1 MRDLESRARKDYER
15 AREVFA
21 ELGVDTDHALEAL
34 EGVSLSLPCWQADD
48 VGGFEGREGGPGGGL
63 QVTGSRP
70 GRPRSP
76 EELRADLSKALSL
89 VPGRH
94 RVNLHAMYGEFGK
107 GADRDRIGPE
117 HFRGWVDWARSV
129 GAGLDFNATCF
140 AHPKAEAGFTLAS
153 PDEGIRSFWVEHVRR
168 AREVGAWMGRELGE
182 TCLHN
187 LWIPDGTKDL
197 TTFRFRSRERLF
209 ESLDRIYAERFDPGE
224 LKDSVESKLFGIG
237 TEAFT
242 AGSHEFYLLYAMER
256 GIFPCLDTGHFHPTE
271 SVADKISSLL
281 LFFPELLLHLS
292 RGIRWDSDHVVILE
306 DALEETACEAVR
318 AGALDR
324 IHWALDFFDAGLNRV
339 GALVLGARAVQ
350 KALLLALLEPVEKM
364 REREEEGDR
373 FGLLALRESWKEL
386 PSGAVWRYF
395 CREKGVPFGA
405 DLVEEVAA
413 YEREV
418 LLKREG

>member
-1 MRDLESRARKDYER
+1 MTSLEKGVREDYER
-15 AREVFA
+15 AREAYA
-21 ELGVDTDHALEAL
+21 ELGVDTGGALEAL
-34 EGVSLSLPCWQADD
+34 EEVSLSLPCWQADD
-48 VGGFEGREGGPGGGL
+48 VRGFEGREGGPGGGL

-70 GRPRSP
+70 GRPRNP
-76 EELRADLSKALSL
+76 EELRADLAKALSL

-94 RVNLHAMYGEFGK
+94 RVNLHAMYGEFAGK
-107 GADRDRIGPE
+107 ADRDGIGPE
-117 HFRGWVDWARSV
+117 HFRGWVDWARTL

-140 AHPKAEAGFTLAS
+140 AHPKADGGFTLAS

-168 AREVGAWMGRELGE
+168 AREVGAWMGRELGG

-197 TTFRFRSRERLF
+197 TTCRFRFRERLF
-209 ESLDRIYAERFDPGE
+209 DSLDRIYAERFEPGE
-224 LKDSVESKLFGIG
+224 LKDSLESKLFGIG

-281 LFFPELLLHLS
+281 LFFPEFLLHLS
-292 RGIRWDSDHVVILE
+292 RGIRWDSDHVVIL
-306 DALEETACEAVR
+306 DDPLAETAAEAVR

-350 KALLLALLEPVEKM
+350 KALLLALLEPLERM
-364 REREEEGDR
+364 RAKEEAGDR
-373 FGLLALRESWKEL
+373 FGLLALREAWKEL
-386 PSGAVWRYF
+386 PAGAVWRRF
-395 CREKGVPFGA
+395 CLEKGVPWGA
-405 DLVEEVAA
+405 ALVEEVDA
-413 YEREV
+413 YEKEV
-418 LLKREG
+418 LLKRG